1 MMHRLTLPCS
11 EINVINGGRPRLMN
25 DFTLHQLVIEE
36 ALRSYFS
43 NIIFPDLFSYLVRVI
58 SLNVFVRLGFF

>member
-1 MMHRLTLPCS
+1 
-11 EINVINGGRPRLMN
+11 MN
-25 DFTLHQLVIEE
+25 NFTLHQLVIEE